1 MTIPSPTLGIVT
13 VCWSLDIP
21 YEKPIVCRGYRR
33 KEEEMKL
40 VTFGVSKPGGQTQRI
55 GAIHQDKV
63 IDLNMGYTRYLTDK
77 YGNIQ
82 AYELAAAMIPPDMIA
97 FFRRGN
103 EGKAEAEMTIDYVAK
118 YQTKGSSFGPQGEKI
133 VYDTNEVK
141 LKAPV
146 PRPNSLRDY
155 LTFEGHAS
163 FSGKKQLDKGWY
175 EIPVCYKGNPDTVIG
190 PDEII
195 LWPAF
200 TDLLDYEL
208 EYGVYIGKEGKNIA
222 RARANEYIAGYTIF
236 NDVSARD
243 IQLQEMLAGGVGPA
257 KGKDTCSVMGPCLV
271 TAEEVDPD
279 NLRMMARVNG
289 ELWSDN
295 NSGTAYWTWPQII
308 EFASMEE
315 TLYPGDF
322 LGSGTVEHGCGME
335 LNRWIQPGDVIELE
349 VEGIGILRNRVGE
362 KPPKRTFT
370 R

>member
-1 MTIPSPTLGIVT
+1 
-13 VCWSLDIP
+13 
-21 YEKPIVCRGYRR
+21 
-33 KEEEMKL
+33 MKL
-40 VTFGVSKPGGQTQRI
+40 VTFAVPTPVGQIQRI
-55 GAIHQDKV
+55 GAMQHNEI
-63 IDLNMGYTRYLTDK
+63 IDLNMGYARYLADNHD
-77 YGNIQ
+77 YAQ
-82 AYELAAAMIPPDMIA
+82 AYELATAMLPPDMIA
-97 FFRRGN
+97 FLRRGK
-103 EGKAEAEMTIDYVAK
+103 EGKDAAELTADHVAK
-118 YQTKGSSFGPQGEKI
+118 YGSKGNLLGPRGEKI
-133 VYDTNEVK
+133 VYEINEVK

-175 EIPVCYKGNPDTVIG
+175 EIPMCYKGNPDTVIG
-190 PDEII
+190 PDEVV

-200 TDLLDYEL
+200 TDSLDYEL
-208 EYGVYIGKEGKNIA
+208 EYGIYIGKEGKNIP

-236 NDVSARD
+236 NDISARD

-257 KGKDTCSVMGPCLV
+257 KGKDTCNIMGPCLV
-271 TAEEVDPD
+271 TPEEVDPG

-322 LGSGTVEHGCGME
+322 LGSGTVEAGSGME
-335 LNRWIQPGDVIELE
+335 LDRWIRPGDVIELE
-349 VEGIGILRNRVGE
+349 VEGIGILRNRIGE

>member
-1 MTIPSPTLGIVT
+1 M
-13 VCWSLDIP
+13 
-21 YEKPIVCRGYRR
+21 R
-33 KEEEMKL
+33 L
-40 VTFGVSKPGGQTQRI
+40 VTFGISTPVGQIRRI
-55 GAIHQDKV
+55 GAMDHDRI
-63 IDLNMGYTRYLTDK
+63 IDLNMGYKRYLAEK
-77 YGNIQ
+77 HGNIE
-82 AYELAAAMIPPDMIA
+82 AYELASAMLPPDMIA
-97 FFRRGN
+97 FFRRGE
-103 EGKAEAEMTIDYVAK
+103 EGKDKAGLTIDYV
-118 YQTKGSSFGPQGEKI
+118 TKHLASGSVFGPRGEKI
-133 VYDTNEVK
+133 VYEMNEVQ

-175 EIPVCYKGNPDTVIG
+175 EIPVCYKGNPDSVIG
-190 PDEII
+190 PDETI

-208 EYGVYIGKEGKNIA
+208 EYGIYIGKEGKNIPRE
-222 RARANEYIAGYTIF
+222 RAEEYIVGYTIF

-243 IQLQEMLAGGVGPA
+243 IQLKEMQAGGVGPA

-271 TAEEVDPD
+271 TPDEVDPK
-279 NLRMMARVNG
+279 NLHMTARING

-308 EFASMEE
+308 EFASMDE

-322 LGSGTVEHGCGME
+322 LGSGTVEHGCGLE
-335 LNRWIQPGDVIELE
+335 LDRWIQPGDVIELE
-349 VEGIGILRNRVGE
+349 VDGIDILRNRVGE
-362 KPPKRTFT
+362 RPPKRIFS

>member
-1 MTIPSPTLGIVT
+1 
-13 VCWSLDIP
+13 
-21 YEKPIVCRGYRR
+21 
-33 KEEEMKL
+33 MKL
-40 VTFGVSKPGGQTQRI
+40 VTFEVPTPTDRIQRI
-55 GAIHQDKV
+55 GAIQQYKI
-63 IDLNMGYTRYLTDK
+63 IDLNMGYTRYLADK

-82 AYELAAAMIPPDMIA
+82 AYELAATVLPPDMIA

-103 EGKAEAEMTIDYVAK
+103 EGKAEADMTIDYVAK
-118 YQTKGSSFGPQGEKI
+118 YQVKGGLLGPRSEKI
-133 VYDTNEVK
+133 VYEMGQVK

-155 LTFEGHAS
+155 LSFEGHSS
-163 FSGKKQLDKGWY
+163 FSGKRQLDKGWY

-190 PDEII
+190 PEEVIP
-195 LWPAF
+195 WPAF

-208 EYGVYIGKEGKNIA
+208 EYGVYIGKEGKNIPRE
-222 RARANEYIAGYTIF
+222 RAEEHIAGYTIF

-243 IQLQEMLAGGVGPA
+243 IQLKEMVAGGLGPA

-271 TAEEVDPD
+271 TPDEVNPK
-279 NLRMMARVNG
+279 NLRMTARVNG

-322 LGSGTVEHGCGME
+322 LGSGTVEGGCGME

-349 VEGIGILRNRVGE
+349 VEGIGILKNRVGE